1 MNAVGKINFSFKKKI
16 PSLYL
21 KWVPAS
27 EFCSLVSFLL
37 GEFGRVLGINIEV
50 ARTNKLNSASSYII
64 LLHFYMLCTQMGTHP
79 YFGCS
84 SDSSPLS
91 FFLFINE
98 IVSCFSYE
106 KGEKIKKR
114 KRKTFFKGRGV
125 HAYIYS
131 CVLMVNYK
139 YKISCLYYYYFW

>member
-64 LLHFYMLCTQMGTHP
+64 LLHFYMSCTQMGTHPHP

-98 IVSCFSYE
+98 MVSCFSYE
-106 KGEKIKKR
+106 RGKKLKREREKRFLKA
-114 KRKTFFKGRGV
+114 GV
-125 HAYIYS
+125 YMHIYIFVY
-131 CVLMVNYK
+131 L
-139 YKISCLYYYYFW
+139 W